1 MLSQAQFSKYI
12 DVENPD
18 YGNFDDKNAEVDVKK
33 TNPFITCPLCSGN
46 FFPY

>member
-46 FFPY
+46 IKF

>member
-18 YGNFDDKNAEVDVKK
+18 YGNFDDKNAEVDVRKNK
-33 TNPFITCPLCSGN
+33 PFHNLPTL
-46 FFPY
+46 FW